1 MNKKMNLK
9 NPFNNMKLSVDYL
22 LKGGSVIDP
31 CQKKIQK
38 KDVLIKN
45 KIIKAIETKITV
57 NEEDFEIINCENLFI
72 SPGVVDMRVNIGEP
86 GYEHKETIKSA
97 CKSAA
102 SGGITSMICM
112 PNTKPVIDQPAIIQS
127 IQRKAREVAL
137 SKVFCTGC
145 ITRGAYGKEICE
157 LQLMNESGA
166 LGFTDGNKSVANAR
180 VMKRALNYAKSFN
193 GLIIQHAEEP
203 ELSDGG
209 MVNEGEAATRMGL
222 SGIPSYS
229 EAMIIERDLWLVR
242 DTECRYHVSH
252 ISTKES
258 VEIIRNAK
266 KEGLSITCDTA
277 PPYFLL
283 NELSLENYRTFSKL
297 SPPLRT
303 EKDRNE
309 IIKGIQDGTIDAI
322 VSDHTPHDQDAK
334 RLPFNQAEFGGVGLE
349 TLLPMTLNLV
359 KNENIDLIKA
369 ISLISKNPSEILGLN
384 TGKLTINSEADLIV
398 FDFDKPWKIKP
409 EKFHSKSKN
418 SPFDS
423 ILVEGKNLMT
433 FVRGRLVYKL

>member
-1 MNKKMNLK
+1 MNLK
-9 NPFNNMKLSVDYL
+9 DPFNNRKLSIDYL

-31 CQKKIQK
+31 CKKEIQK
-38 KDVLIKN
+38 KDILIQN
-45 KIIKAIETKITV
+45 KIIKAVESNISV
-57 NEEDFEIINCENLFI
+57 NEKEFEIINCEKLFI
-72 SPGVVDMRVNIGEP
+72 SPGIVDMRVNIGEP
-86 GYEHKETIKSA
+86 GFEHKETVKSA

-112 PNTKPVIDQPAIIQS
+112 PNTTPVIDQPAIIQS
-127 IQRKAREVAL
+127 IQRKARKVAL

-145 ITRGAYGKEICE
+145 ITRGAEGREICE

-180 VMKRALNYAKSFN
+180 VMKRALNYVKSFN

-209 MVNEGEAATRMGL
+209 MVNEGEVSTRMGL
-222 SGIPSYS
+222 TGIPSYS
-229 EAMIIERDLWLVR
+229 EAMIIQRDLWLVR
-242 DTECRYHVSH
+242 DTKCRYHVSH
-252 ISTKES
+252 VSTKES

-266 KEGLSITCDTA
+266 NEGLSITCDTA

-303 EKDRNE
+303 EEDRNQ
-309 IIKGIQDGTIDAI
+309 IIKGILDGTIDAI
-322 VSDHTPHDQDAK
+322 VSDHSPQDQDAK

-359 KNENIDLIKA
+359 KNESLDLVKA
-369 ISLISKNPSEILGLN
+369 ISLITKNPSEILGLS
-384 TGKLTINSEADLIV
+384 TGKLTLNSDADLIV
-398 FDFDKPWKIKP
+398 FDLEKPWKIKP
-409 EKFHSKSKN
+409 ENFHSKSKN

-423 ILVEGKNLMT
+423 ILIEGKNLMT
-433 FVRGRLVYKL
+433 FVRGRLVYKF